1 MPGSLAGRLLAPAL
15 ALALII
21 PFFINSSY
29 VFHMLIMSGIY
40 MVLAMSL
47 NLLIGCTGLFSLGH
61 AAFYGVGAY
70 ASAILTLNYQ
80 IPFPVAFILSGLLT
94 ALFGMAAGFPA
105 LRLKTIFLAIATLG
119 LNEIVRLFMTNLDDL
134 TGGPAGLPGIPSP
147 DLWLVQLTHPRDFY
161 IASMVLAAVSYL
173 ALSNLLARRPGR
185 ALIAIRDDEVAA
197 RSIGVNVT
205 VYKVAVFGLSA
216 FFAGLAGSFFAHY
229 LTYISPDSFGLSESF
244 AIIAMVALGG
254 MGNLKGSALGAFL
267 LCVIP
272 EIFRFMNDFREL
284 IYGLTLV
291 LVIRVMPDG
300 IIAWR
305 QTLAHWRASRD
316 RGESGGGAMPLEGG
330 E

>member
-1 MPGSLAGRLLAPAL
+1 L
-15 ALALII
+15 ALALIS
-21 PFFINSSY
+21 PFFLNSNY
-29 VFHMLIMSGIY
+29 VFHLLAMSGIY

-47 NLLIGCTGLFSLGH
+47 NLLIGYSGLFSLGH

-70 ASAILTLNYQ
+70 VSAILTLNFNM
-80 IPFPVAFILSGLLT
+80 PFPVAFILSGLLT

-134 TGGPAGLPGIPSP
+134 TGGPAGLPGIPTP
-147 DLWLVQLTHPRDFY
+147 DLWLTQLTRPSDFY
-161 IASMVLAAVSYL
+161 LASMLLAAICYL
-173 ALSNLLARRPGR
+173 TLSNLLARRPGR

-197 RSIGVNVT
+197 RAIGVNVT
-205 VYKVAVFGLSA
+205 AYKVAVFGLSA

-254 MGNLKGSALGAFL
+254 IGNLKGSLLGAFL
-267 LCVIP
+267 LCIIP
-272 EIFRFMNDFREL
+272 ELFRFLSDFREL
-284 IYGLTLV
+284 IYGIV
-291 LVIRVMPDG
+291 IVIIIRVMPDG
-300 IIAWR
+300 IVAWR
-305 QTLAHWRASRD
+305 QTAANWRAN
-316 RGESGGGAMPLEGG
+316 RGRASSGGGGEPFGGG